1 MCMFEDEEVK
11 EEDDL
16 GPASLF
22 VLRAA
27 TARITLTI

>member
-1 MCMFEDEEVK
+1 VYVRGCGGQEEG
-11 EEDDL
+11 DL